1 MQKNNTHMICL
12 AKYIACGMVI
22 GSTIGTAAAVMMKT
36 RRRPQHKKTDVIREK
51 AAGAM
56 DTVAA
61 VMQNLADM
69 TR

>member
-1 MQKNNTHMICL
+1 MQKNNTQMICL

-36 RRRPQHKKTDVIREK
+36 RRPQHKKTDIIREK

-69 TR
+69 RR

>member
-1 MQKNNTHMICL
+1 MQKNNTQMICL

-22 GSTIGTAAAVMMKT
+22 GSTIGTAAAVMMKA
-36 RRRPQHKKTDVIREK
+36 RRPQHKKTDIIREK